1 MFRHWVKIRR
11 IDLLLYF
18 VQILSQISRSLL
30 SLYITTFLPNYH
42 FSIENLPF
50 LTLIYQF

>member
-1 MFRHWVKIRR
+1 MFCHWVKIRR

-18 VQILSQISRSLL
+18 IQILCQISKSLFFI
-30 SLYITTFLPNYH
+30 YITIFLSNYH